1 MIKIM
6 YQRGCRGN
14 VHYVSVARSNLGT
27 VISVLQFRHTK
38 LVNRGMLI
46 HIGNVT
52 QNRLEKVVRSPKTYL
67 PYTYMFKSNSLIVL
81 KMFN

>member
-14 VHYVSVARSNLGT
+14 VHYISVARSNLGI
-27 VISVLQFRHTK
+27 VISVLQFRNTK
-38 LVNRGMLI
+38 SVDRGMLI

-52 QNRLEKVVRSPKTYL
+52 HNRLEKVVRSPKIAKTYL
-67 PYTYMFKSNSLIVL
+67 PYT
-81 KMFN
+81 